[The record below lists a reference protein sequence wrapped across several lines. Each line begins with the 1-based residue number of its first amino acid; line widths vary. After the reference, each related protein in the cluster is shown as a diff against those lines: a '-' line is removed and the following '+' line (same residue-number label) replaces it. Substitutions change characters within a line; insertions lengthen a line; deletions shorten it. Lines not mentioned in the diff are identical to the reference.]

1 MSALEELDM
10 APAAGSDGGSFR
22 HWKRV
27 ILTPALAATLAGFLI
42 SYVFPAKYTSQSLV
56 LVEAPRIPDVVVQ
69 RVFSVD
75 LTQHIATIEQQILR
89 SSRLRPM
96 LDRLELL
103 KRGQNPEDVMDD
115 IRLST
120 TIEPVITDLSL
131 GTGGR
136 TKPDQGS
143 QVPGFYVN
151 YTASTAREAQQICN
165 ELTSMLLGEDLK
177 SRQDAIQGT
186 ALFLTKQLEDAKQ
199 NLDDMDKKLA
209 AFKNQHVPSS
219 LAMDYD
225 NARKVYDDDLAKQS
239 ALKMAAQAEQQQQ
252 GERMALLNMANLP
265 DSPDF
270 PNRLLFAGGGLIAGL
285 LFGIGVAFWLRYRTK
300 VSNLQE

>member
-10 APAAGSDGGSFR
+10 EPAAGSDGGIFR

-27 ILTPALAATLAGFLI
+27 ILTALAATLAGFLI

-75 LTQHIATIEQQILR
+75 LTQHIPTIEQQILS

-103 KRGQNPEDVMDD
+103 KTGQNPEDVIDD

-143 QVPGFYVN
+143 HVPGFYVN
-151 YTASTAREAQQICN
+151 Y
-165 ELTSMLLGEDLK
+165 
-177 SRQDAIQGT
+177 
-186 ALFLTKQLEDAKQ
+186 
-199 NLDDMDKKLA
+199 
-209 AFKNQHVPSS
+209 
-219 LAMDYD
+219 
-225 NARKVYDDDLAKQS
+225 
-239 ALKMAAQAEQQQQ
+239 
-252 GERMALLNMANLP
+252 
-265 DSPDF
+265 
-270 PNRLLFAGGGLIAGL
+270 
-285 LFGIGVAFWLRYRTK
+285 
-300 VSNLQE
+300 

>member
-1 MSALEELDM
+1 ME
-10 APAAGSDGGSFR
+10 PAARSNGAIFR

-42 SYVFPAKYTSQSLV
+42 SYVFPAKYTSRSLV

-69 RVFSVD
+69 RVSSVD
-75 LTQHIATIEQQILR
+75 LTQHIATIEQQILS

-103 KRGQNPEDVMDD
+103 NGGQNPEDVIDD

-131 GTGGR
+131 GTGSR
-136 TKPDQGS
+136 TKPDQS
-143 QVPGFYVN
+143 SHVPGFYVN
-151 YTASTAREAQQICN
+151 YTASTAREAQHICN
-165 ELTSMLLGEDLK
+165 ELTSMLLEEDLK
-177 SRQDAIQGT
+177 SRQDATQGT
-186 ALFLTKQLEDAKQ
+186 TLFLTKQLEDAKQ

-225 NARKVYDDDLAKQS
+225 NARKVYADDLAKQS

-252 GERMALLNMANLP
+252 GERMVLLNMANLP

-300 VSNLQE
+300 ISNLQE